1 MFMLFFTSRRRHTI
15 CALVTG
21 VQTCALPIFPADAEG
36 AAREALDQP
45 VDIGVDDVDALRRAF
60 APRID
65 GLPVARGGHFADR
78 LNVGAEE
85 GTPLKHHLE
94 TIIVGGVVA
103 AGYLY
108 AAVHI
113 LG

>member
-1 MFMLFFTSRRRHTI
+1 MAVDVGKQQMMFAGKARGELLDHGARG
-15 CALVTG
+15 AVAG
-21 VQTCALPIFPADAEG
+21 VPTDAEG
-36 AAREALDQP
+36 AAGETLDEP

-60 APRID
+60 SRI
-65 GLPVARGGHFADR
+65 PVARGGHFADGQ
-78 LNVGAEE
+78 NVGAKE

-113 LG
+113 FG